1 MRLIPASAIAWLP
14 GSASSGMPEA
24 TVASASGAFA
34 PPSEVRST
42 WRPLR
47 TATPLDSPGV
57 SRRTGSV
64 PLRRQLRHVLRRTA
78 PARFRSPAAGTCP
91 RGHAAG
97 PSTSPR
103 ARDSPGGRFPS
114 GSPRTGP
121 GGKASPF
128 HAL

>member
-1 MRLIPASAIAWLP
+1 
-14 GSASSGMPEA
+14 MPVA